1 MAGDWIKMETMLH
14 EKPEVIQIAAE
25 LGMDRYSVVGRL
37 HRLWSW
43 FNAQSCD
50 GHARGVTDVFV
61 DELVSC
67 DGFAR
72 MLRKVDWLE
81 VRSGS
86 LLVPHFDRH
95 NGESAK
101 KRAVQNER
109 KRRERK
115 SRSEGDKCHA
125 PSVTDRGQND
135 DQRREEKRREDN
147 NTRKAENPRF
157 SEHEF
162 DQFWKVVT
170 KRKGKD
176 DAKKAFLS
184 QRKQH
189 SLEHIVDM
197 AKAYYSQ
204 PVDNQFLKHPGSF
217 LRQYLNDD
225 PSEWTS
231 RENKV
236 DRFLEGVDPL

>member
-25 LGMDRYSVVGRL
+25 LGMDRFSVVGRL

-43 FNAQSCD
+43 FNAQSRD
-50 GHARGVTDVFV
+50 GHAKGVTDVFV
-61 DELVSC
+61 DELLSC

-125 PSVTDRGQND
+125 TSVTDRGQNH

-147 NTRKAENPRF
+147 SLSPLMLNSNFAKSWKRWRKHLNEKFKPLTETTEEGQLMELSRVCSGDA
-157 SEHEF
+157 
-162 DQFWKVVT
+162 
-170 KRKGKD
+170 D
-176 DAKKAFLS
+176 DASAIVEFTISRGAVNLITSGEHKQEKKS
-184 QRKQH
+184 QT
-189 SLEHIVDM
+189 
-197 AKAYYSQ
+197 Q
-204 PVDNQFLKHPGSF
+204 PRRSMYD
-217 LRQYLNDD
+217 
-225 PSEWTS
+225 
-231 RENKV
+231 
-236 DRFLEGVDPL
+236 

>member
-1 MAGDWIKMETMLH
+1 MAGDWIKMETTLH

-43 FNAQSCD
+43 FNAQSRD
-50 GHARGVTDVFV
+50 GHAKGVTDVFV
-61 DELVSC
+61 DELLSC

-86 LLVPHFDRH
+86 LLVPHFNRH

-135 DQRREEKRREDN
+135 DQRREEKRREN
-147 NTRKAENPRF
+147 NTLSPLMSNSNFAKSWKRWRK
-157 SEHEF
+157 H
-162 DQFWKVVT
+162 
-170 KRKGKD
+170 
-176 DAKKAFLS
+176 
-184 QRKQH
+184 
-189 SLEHIVDM
+189 
-197 AKAYYSQ
+197 
-204 PVDNQFLKHPGSF
+204 
-217 LRQYLNDD
+217 LNEKFKPLTETTEEGQLIELGRVCSDD
-225 PSEWTS
+225 PNDASALVEFTISRGALNLITS
-231 RENKV
+231 GEHKQEKKSQTQPRRSMY
-236 DRFLEGVDPL
+236 D